1 MDGIN
6 VFITLIIL
14 LIIAYIGLLKAET
27 LTGVFGG
34 FFLLTLVAYMTIYMF
49 NAE

>member
-6 VFITLIIL
+6 VLLTLVFL
-14 LIIAYIGLLKAET
+14 LIIAFIGLIRAKTML
-27 LTGVFGG
+27 GVFMC
-34 FFLLTLVAYMTIYMF
+34 FFLLTLIAYMTIYMF